1 MQIALVGLGRMGL
14 NMARRL
20 LRGGHEV
27 AAYNR
32 TYARTE
38 AFIQEGGA
46 GAATLEELV
55 ARLTPPRALWLMLP
69 QGAPTEQHLEALA
82 GLLSP
87 GDLLVD
93 GGNTFFRD
101 DLRRAEALAEYG
113 LHYCDAGV
121 SGGIWGLEDGYCLML
136 GGAEEDFRRLEP
148 ALATLAPPEGYLH
161 CGPVGAGHFV
171 KMVHNGIEYALMEA
185 YGEGMEILRA
195 SPYGASLDL
204 RAVAHLW
211 QQGSVVRSWLLELLE
226 SALARDPDLAEV
238 SGYVEDSGEGRW
250 TVQQAVELGVAA
262 DGIAHAVFKRFLSR
276 QTDAF
281 SNRVLAA
288 LRQEFGGH
296 AVASPEHAPHATG
309 AGAGGVQP
317 AQPAEGARH

>member
-20 LRGGHEV
+20 LRGGHLV
-27 AAYNR
+27 AGYNR
-32 TYARTE
+32 TYARTQE
-38 AFIQEGGA
+38 LMQEGALGA
-46 GAATLEELV
+46 ESLEELV
-55 ARLTPPRALWLMLP
+55 PQLAMPRTLWLMLP
-69 QGAPTEQHLEALA
+69 EGPPTEETVEILGDFLA
-82 GLLSP
+82 P
-87 GDLLVD
+87 GDLIVD

-101 DLRRAEALAEYG
+101 DLRRAESLAEKG
-113 LHYCDAGV
+113 IRYCDAGV
-121 SGGIWGLEDGYCLML
+121 SGGVWGLEEGYCLMV
-136 GGAEEDFRRLEP
+136 GGAQEDFTRLQP
-148 ALATLAPPEGYLH
+148 ALETLAPPEGFLH

-171 KMVHNGIEYALMEA
+171 KMVHNGIEYAMMEA

-195 SPYGASLDL
+195 SQYGEALDL

-211 QQGSVVRSWLLELLE
+211 QQGSVVRSWLLGLLE
-226 SALARDPDLAEV
+226 DALQKDPDLASI

-276 QTDAF
+276 ETDAF

-288 LRQEFGGH
+288 LRNEFGGH
-296 AVASPEHAPHATG
+296 ATVAAGEAERTG
-309 AGAGGVQP
+309 SAGAGKVQP
-317 AQPAEGARH
+317 STPAKGALG